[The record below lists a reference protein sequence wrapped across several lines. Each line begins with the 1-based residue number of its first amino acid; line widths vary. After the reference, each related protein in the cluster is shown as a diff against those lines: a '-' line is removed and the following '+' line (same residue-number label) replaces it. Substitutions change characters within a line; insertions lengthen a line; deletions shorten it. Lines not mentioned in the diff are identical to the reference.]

1 MQKDKTLN
9 HYAVNKL
16 PINKLISC
24 IGLSLVVSS
33 TLLLSGCSE
42 DSPITTEAEADET
55 GSANVASTANS
66 EHRTALD
73 SEAGLSSEPVSTR
86 DKPITIDWSLIDSD
100 TKAVATDDFN
110 YPFKLDGDSVKLQAE
125 FSNITLEQAQ
135 HSLTV
140 GMASN
145 EPLDKLLDQLGDSY
159 LSHKFS
165 EAEAKLIVY
174 TTPNVKPS
182 QHDYVI
188 AHEFARGLTLP
199 IEIVPQ
205 VPSEGAD
212 SEPQPT
218 H

>member
-9 HYAVNKL
+9 HYALIKL
-16 PINKLISC
+16 PINKLMSG
-24 IGLSLVVSS
+24 IGLSLVVCS
-33 TLLLSGCSE
+33 TLILSGCNE
-42 DSPITTEAEADET
+42 DSPITTEAEAEEVA
-55 GSANVASTANS
+55 SANVADTANS
-66 EHRTALD
+66 EQNTADD
-73 SEAGLSSEPVSTR
+73 SEAASSTEPATSQN
-86 DKPITIDWSLIDSD
+86 KPITIDWSVIDSEVKPIAAANFD
-100 TKAVATDDFN
+100 
-110 YPFKLDGDSVKLQAE
+110 YPFELDGESVKSQAQ
-125 FSNITLEQAQ
+125 FSNITPKQAQ

-159 LSHKFS
+159 LSHNFS
-165 EAEAKLIVY
+165 ETEAKLIVY
-174 TTPNVKPS
+174 TTPNVEPS

-205 VPSEGAD
+205 TQSEETD
-212 SEPQPT
+212 SKPLAT